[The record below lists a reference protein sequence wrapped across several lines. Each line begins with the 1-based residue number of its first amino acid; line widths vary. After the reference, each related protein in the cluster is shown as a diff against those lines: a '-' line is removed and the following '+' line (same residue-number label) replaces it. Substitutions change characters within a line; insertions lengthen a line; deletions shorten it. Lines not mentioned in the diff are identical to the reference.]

1 MMLVASR
8 TTALMR
14 RTHQLF
20 APKIYYFHPLLAGP
34 RTRWADH
41 LRRCSELGFDH
52 VVSAPL
58 FAPGTASD
66 IFLTADHDRLHPEI
80 DRSLALDVAVE
91 DFARQCQAHGLRLFL
106 DVVLG
111 RVAADAAIAKSAP
124 NWFHL
129 ANPTGSRIDP
139 RFSPRDVHAAQFR
152 FDDAA
157 VAKDIA
163 DWWTERLL
171 RLIRLGVSGFRCE
184 EPQLLPPECWRH
196 IIATVKQVA
205 PDCRFLAWTPGL
217 DWQAIA
223 ALRGVGFDAAFSSVA
238 WWDGRASWFVNEH
251 DLLRGIGAIIGCA
264 EAPYGPRLA
273 RRLQNASDVAS
284 AYRHVL
290 RRAAATSDG
299 TMMPMGF
306 EFGTTV
312 DMERQPRVADSL
324 PSEANADL
332 ATRIREANMLTG
344 ELASLDLGGEMRL
357 LSDPAQAVTALQR
370 SNSDDSRTATALA
383 VILINTDWRSE
394 RPLPIA
400 LDPLPPTA
408 GIAAV
413 AEHAISTDRNRHE
426 ALGAGE
432 IRVLDVSPT
441 WPIKVRPTKTKS
453 LKPATLQRIV
463 VDNVVPTVDGGRFAA
478 KSIVGEPVTVEAD
491 VFSDGHE
498 VLAAELL
505 WRAVDENEWRCVDM
519 RLLNNDRWAANF
531 TPARI
536 GRHEFTIEAWWDTYG
551 TFCRDLEVKRKAG
564 ADIGVE
570 IVEGRELLEK
580 AKQRAKD
587 GDVKVLASA
596 LTWLGDTNPDAGSD
610 ILLAPDL
617 REVMRETEEQRFLF
631 RREPA
636 FAVDVERP
644 QAAFGAWYELF
655 PRSVTASP
663 NRHGT
668 FDDVIGRVPA
678 IRDMGFDVLYLP
690 PIHPIGTSNR
700 KGKNN
705 SLEVTA
711 DDVGSPYA
719 IGSHDGGHDA
729 IHSALGTIV
738 DFRRLRDA
746 AAAHGMEIALDFAIQ
761 CSPDHPWLK
770 DHPEW
775 FNWRPDGTVRY
786 AENPPKKYQD
796 IVNVDFYGPQSYP
809 ALWNALR
816 DIVLFWR
823 DEGVRIFRVDNP
835 HTKPLPFWEWLIAQV
850 RERYPDVIFLSE
862 AFTRPK
868 MMYRLAKIGFSQ
880 SYTYFTWR
888 NSKRELTDYFTEL
901 TTTDVK
907 TYFRP
912 HLFVNTPDIN
922 PYFLQTSGRPGF
934 LIRAALATTL
944 SGLWGMYSGFEL
956 CEAAPLPGREEYLD
970 SEKYEIRVRDYDAP
984 GNIKAEITKLNRLRK
999 DNPILQSH
1007 LGLRFYSAHDDQVLL
1022 YGKMAP
1028 HRRDMILVA
1037 VNLDPFRARDVT
1049 IELPLWEWKLP
1060 DDAAVT
1066 VNDLMRDTT
1075 STWHGKLQRIRLD
1088 PADMPFAIWRITP
1101 AVGG

>member
-14 RTHQLF
+14 RTRELF
-20 APKIYYFHPLLAGP
+20 APKIYYFHPLLAGS
-34 RTRWADH
+34 RTRWPEH
-41 LRRCSELGFDH
+41 LHRCNELGFDH
-52 VVSAPL
+52 VLSAPL
-58 FAPGTASD
+58 FAPGEAED
-66 IFLTADHDRLHPEI
+66 IFLAADHDRLHPSI
-80 DRSLALDVAVE
+80 DRSLALDLAVE
-91 DFARQCQAHGLRLFL
+91 DFAHQCAANGLRLLL

-111 RVAADAAIAKSAP
+111 RVAADAAIAKSTP
-124 NWFHL
+124 NWFHP
-129 ANPTGSRIDP
+129 ANATGSRIDP
-139 RFSPRDVHAAQFR
+139 RSSRRDVNAVHFR

-157 VAKDIA
+157 IAKDVA
-163 DWWTERLL
+163 DWWIERLL

-184 EPQLLPPECWRH
+184 EPQLVPPESWRY
-196 IIATVKQVA
+196 IIAALKQA
-205 PDCRFLAWTPGL
+205 SPDCRFLAWTPGL
-217 DWQAIA
+217 DWQAIS

-238 WWDGRASWFVNEH
+238 WWDGRANWFINEH

-273 RRLQNASDVAS
+273 RRLQNVSNPVS
-284 AYRHVL
+284 AYRHFL

-299 TMMPMGF
+299 TMVPMGF
-306 EFGTTV
+306 EFAATV
-312 DMERQPRVADSL
+312 DMERQSHVVSL
-324 PSEANADL
+324 AGETNADL
-332 ATRIREANMLTG
+332 ATQIREANALTA
-344 ELASLDLGGEMRL
+344 ELAALDLGGEMRR
-357 LSDPAQAVTALQR
+357 LSDPTHPVTALLR
-370 SNSDDSRTATALA
+370 SNTDDSRTASALA
-383 VILINTDWRSE
+383 LVVINSDLRSE
-394 RPLPIA
+394 RPLSIS
-400 LDPLPPTA
+400 LDPLPPAA

-413 AEHAISTDRNRHE
+413 AEHPISTDRNRHA

-432 IRVLDVSPT
+432 IRVLDVNPT
-441 WPIKVRPTKTKS
+441 WPIKMRPAKAKS
-453 LKPATLQRIV
+453 PKPATLPRIV
-463 VDNVVPTVDGGRFAA
+463 IDNVVPSVDGGRFAA
-478 KSIVGEPVTVEAD
+478 KSIVGGPITVEAD

-505 WRAVDENEWRCVDM
+505 WRAADENEWHCVDM
-519 RLLNNDRWAANF
+519 RLLDNDRWTANF
-531 TPARI
+531 TPSRI

-551 TFCRDLEVKRKAG
+551 TFCRDLEVKRKAD
-564 ADIGVE
+564 ADISVE
-570 IVEGRELLEK
+570 IIEGRELLEK

-596 LTWLGDTNPDAGSD
+596 LTWLGDAGPDAGSD

-655 PRSVTASP
+655 PRSATDHSA
-663 NRHGT
+663 RHGT
-668 FDDVIGRVPA
+668 FDDVIRRLPA

-690 PIHPIGTSNR
+690 PIHPIGTTNR

-705 SLEVTA
+705 SLEVAA

-719 IGSHDGGHDA
+719 IGSREGGHDA
-729 IHSALGTIV
+729 IHPALGTIA
-738 DFRRLRDA
+738 DFRKLRDA
-746 AAAHGMEIALDFAIQ
+746 AAAQGMEMALDFAIQ

-888 NSKRELTDYFTEL
+888 NSKRDLTDYFTEL

-907 TYFRP
+907 NYFRP

-922 PYFLQTSGRPGF
+922 PYFLQTSGRAGF
-934 LIRAALATTL
+934 LIRAVLASTL

-956 CEAAPLPGREEYLD
+956 CESAPLPGREEYLD

-999 DNPILQSH
+999 DNQVLQNH

-1022 YGKMAP
+1022 YGKMP
-1028 HRRDMILVA
+1028 SHRGDMILVA

-1049 IELPLWEWKLP
+1049 MEVPLWEWNLP
-1060 DDAAVT
+1060 DNAAVA
-1066 VNDLMRDTT
+1066 VNDLMRDVAF
-1075 STWHGKLQRIRLD
+1075 TWHGKLQRIHLD
-1088 PADMPFAIWRITP
+1088 PADLPFAIWRITP